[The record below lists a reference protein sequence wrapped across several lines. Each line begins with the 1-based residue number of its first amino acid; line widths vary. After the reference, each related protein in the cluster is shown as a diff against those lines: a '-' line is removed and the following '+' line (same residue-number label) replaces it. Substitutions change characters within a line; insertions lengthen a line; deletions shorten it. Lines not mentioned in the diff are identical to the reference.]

1 MKNENSEQTAKFYDI
16 MTDSFIDV
24 WSHHIH
30 MALWTKNTKNLN
42 EALDYTHKTLLNDA
56 NISKK
61 DLENLAALARLRID
75 AKNEKKLIQDLE
87 KILGHF
93 NELKNVDTQN
103 VEPMTG
109 GTAFTNIFR
118 EDDAIGGG
126 LDKTSALEQFP
137 EKKDGFLK
145 IPPVFSDK
153 GGFVLDEE

>member
-1 MKNENSEQTAKFYDI
+1 M
-16 MTDSFIDV
+16 
-24 WSHHIH
+24 
-30 MALWTKNTKNLN
+30 L
-42 EALDYTHKTLLNDA
+42 
-56 NISKK
+56 SKK

-126 LDKTSALEQFP
+126 LDKPSALEQFP

>member
-1 MKNENSEQTAKFYDI
+1 M
-16 MTDSFIDV
+16 
-24 WSHHIH
+24 
-30 MALWTKNTKNLN
+30 L
-42 EALDYTHKTLLNDA
+42 
-56 NISKK
+56 SKK

-126 LDKTSALEQFP
+126 LDKTSLGSGAISG
-137 EKKDGFLK
+137 KKGRFFENPAGFFRQRRIRLGRRIIWLICTISPSK
-145 IPPVFSDK
+145 VFTP
-153 GGFVLDEE
+153 GF